1 MNKIDLH
8 LHLTLEQLPKQNNM
22 FISSAENM
30 IPHLE
35 KLGIKKGVLM
45 SGGEKQSPIGSNDE
59 NKRICEKYPEH
70 FSWMCNL
77 DYVDVDTVY
86 DRLAKY
92 KSEGAI
98 GVGELMINKRIDD
111 LFLDK
116 VFESCEK
123 LDMPVLFHMSPEEG
137 FSYGVVDD
145 SGLPL
150 LEELLKKYPKLK
162 VIGHSQSFWIEMSGD
177 APKDRDGR
185 NSWGNGKVTSGGRIP
200 ELFAKYPNLYGDLSA
215 NSGGQAIMRDLEFG
229 LKFLEQYADR
239 LFFATDMVNTD
250 IVFPLGQWLDEQLE
264 LGNITKDTY
273 EKICYKN
280 AQEILRLERR
290 D

>member
-30 IPHLE
+30 IPHL
-35 KLGIKKGVLM
+35 KSLGIQKGVLM
-45 SGGEKQSPIGSNDE
+45 SGGEKLNPVGSNDE
-59 NKRICEKYPEH
+59 NKLICEKYPEH

-77 DYVDVDTVY
+77 DYSDIDTVY

-98 GVGELMINKRIDD
+98 GIGELMINKRIDD

-116 VFESCEK
+116 VFESAEK
-123 LDMPVLFHMSPEEG
+123 LEMPVLFHMSPEEG
-137 FSYGVVDD
+137 FSYGVVDEP
-145 SGLPL
+145 GLPL
-150 LEELLKKYPKLK
+150 LEKLLNKYPKLK
-162 VIGHSQSFWIEMSGD
+162 VIGHSQSFWIEMSKD
-177 APKDRDGR
+177 APKDKEGR
-185 NSWGNGKVTSGGRIP
+185 NSWGDGKVIDGGRIP
-200 ELFAKYPNLYGDLSA
+200 ELFSKYPNLYGDLSA
-215 NSGGQAIMRDLEFG
+215 NSGGQAIMRDSKFG
-229 LKFLEQYADR
+229 LNFLEKYSDR

-250 IVFPLGQWLDEQLE
+250 MVFPLGKWLDEQLE
-264 LGNITKDTY
+264 LGNLTKETY

-280 AQEILRLERR
+280 AKDILGL
-290 D
+290 

>member
-116 VFESCEK
+116 VFESAEK

-137 FSYGVVDD
+137 FSYGVVDE

-162 VIGHSQSFWIEMSGD
+162 VIGHSQSFWIEVSGD

-185 NSWGNGKVTSGGRIP
+185 NSWGDGKVTSGGRIP

-215 NSGGQAIMRDLEFG
+215 NSGGQAIMRDAEFG
-229 LKFLEQYADR
+229 LKFLETYADR

-250 IVFPLGQWLDEQLE
+250 MVFPLGQWLDKQLE
-264 LGNITKDTY
+264 LGNITIDTY

-280 AQEILRLERR
+280 AQDILGL
-290 D
+290 

>member
-77 DYVDVDTVY
+77 DYVDIDTVY

-116 VFESCEK
+116 IFESCEK

-137 FSYGVVDD
+137 FSYGVVDE

-185 NSWGNGKVTSGGRIP
+185 NSWGDGKVTSGGRIP
-200 ELFAKYPNLYGDLSA
+200 QLFAKYPNLYGDLSA
-215 NSGGQAIMRDLEFG
+215 NSGGQAIMRDAEFG
-229 LKFLEQYADR
+229 LKFLETYADR

-250 IVFPLGQWLDEQLE
+250 MVFPLGQWLDEQLE

-280 AQEILRLERR
+280 AQDILGL
-290 D
+290 

>member
-45 SGGEKQSPIGSNDE
+45 SGGEKNSPIGSNDE

-77 DYVDVDTVY
+77 DYVDIDSVY
-86 DRLAKY
+86 DRLSKY

-116 VFESCEK
+116 IFESCEK

-137 FSYGVVDD
+137 FSYGVVDE

-185 NSWGNGKVTSGGRIP
+185 NSWGDGKVTSGGRIP
-200 ELFAKYPNLYGDLSA
+200 QLFAKYPNLYGDLSA
-215 NSGGQAIMRDLEFG
+215 NSGGQAIMRDSKFG
-229 LKFLEQYADR
+229 LDFLEKYSDR

-250 IVFPLGQWLDEQLE
+250 MVFPLGQWLDKQLE

-280 AQEILRLERR
+280 AQDILGL
-290 D
+290 

>member
-8 LHLTLEQLPKQNNM
+8 LHLTLNQLPKQENM

-35 KLGIKKGVLM
+35 NLGIKKGVLM
-45 SGGEKQSPIGSNDE
+45 SGGEKNSPIGSNDE
-59 NKRICEKYPEH
+59 NKSICEKYPEH

-77 DYVDVDTVY
+77 DYVDIDTVY

-98 GVGELMINKRIDD
+98 GIGEIMINKKIDD

-116 VFESCEK
+116 VFESAEK
-123 LDMPVLFHMSPEEG
+123 LDMPVLFHMSPEEN
-137 FSYGVVDD
+137 FSYGVVDEP
-145 SGLPL
+145 GLPL
-150 LEELLKKYPKLK
+150 LENLLNKYPKLK
-162 VIGHSQSFWIEMSGD
+162 VIGHSQSFWIEMSKD
-177 APKDRDGR
+177 APTDRDGR
-185 NSWGNGKVTSGGRIP
+185 NSWGEGSVVPGGRVP
-200 ELFAKYPNLYGDLSA
+200 ELFSKYPNLYGDLSA
-215 NSGGQAIMRDLEFG
+215 NSGGCAIMRDPQYGLEF
-229 LKFLEQYADR
+229 LETYSDR

-250 IVFPLGQWLDEQLE
+250 MIFPLGNWLDEQLE
-264 LGNITKDTY
+264 LGNLSKETY

-280 AQEILRLERR
+280 AENIFGL
-290 D
+290 

>member
-77 DYVDVDTVY
+77 DYVDIDSVY

-116 VFESCEK
+116 IFESCEK

-137 FSYGVVDD
+137 FSYGVVDE

-185 NSWGNGKVTSGGRIP
+185 NSWGDGKVTSGGRIP

-215 NSGGQAIMRDLEFG
+215 NSGGQAIMRDAEFG
-229 LKFLEQYADR
+229 LKFLETYADR

-250 IVFPLGQWLDEQLE
+250 MVFPLGQWLDEQLE

-280 AQEILRLERR
+280 AQDILGL
-290 D
+290 

>member
-45 SGGEKQSPIGSNDE
+45 SGGEKQSSIGSNDE

-77 DYVDVDTVY
+77 DYVDIDSVY

-116 VFESCEK
+116 IFESCEK

-137 FSYGVVDD
+137 FSYGVVDE

-185 NSWGNGKVTSGGRIP
+185 NSWGDGKVTSGGRIP
-200 ELFAKYPNLYGDLSA
+200 QLFAKYPNLYGDLSA
-215 NSGGQAIMRDLEFG
+215 NSGGQAIMRDSEFG

-250 IVFPLGQWLDEQLE
+250 MVFPLGQWLDEQLE

-280 AQEILRLERR
+280 AQDILGL
-290 D
+290 

>member
-8 LHLTLEQLPKQNNM
+8 LHLTLNQLPKQENM

-35 KLGIKKGVLM
+35 NLGIKKGVLM
-45 SGGEKQSPIGSNDE
+45 SGGEKNSPIGSNDE
-59 NKRICEKYPEH
+59 NKSICEKYPEH

-77 DYVDVDTVY
+77 DYVDIDTVY

-98 GVGELMINKRIDD
+98 GIGEIMINKKIDD

-116 VFESCEK
+116 IFESAEK
-123 LDMPVLFHMSPEEG
+123 LDMPVLFHMSPEEN
-137 FSYGVVDD
+137 FSYGVVDEP
-145 SGLPL
+145 GLPL
-150 LEELLKKYPKLK
+150 LENLLNKYPKLK
-162 VIGHSQSFWIEMSGD
+162 VIGHSQSFWIEMSKD
-177 APKDRDGR
+177 APTDRDGR
-185 NSWGNGKVTSGGRIP
+185 NSWGEGSVVPGGRVP
-200 ELFAKYPNLYGDLSA
+200 ELFSKYPNLYGDLSA
-215 NSGGQAIMRDLEFG
+215 NSGGCAIMRDPQYGLEF
-229 LKFLEQYADR
+229 LETYSDR

-250 IVFPLGQWLDEQLE
+250 MIFPLGNWLDEQLE
-264 LGNITKDTY
+264 LGNLSKETY

-280 AQEILRLERR
+280 AENIFGL
-290 D
+290 

>member
-45 SGGEKQSPIGSNDE
+45 SGGEKNSPIGSNDE

-77 DYVDVDTVY
+77 DYVDIDSVY

-137 FSYGVVDD
+137 FSYGVVDEAR
-145 SGLPL
+145 LPL
-150 LEELLKKYPKLK
+150 LEELLNKYPKLK
-162 VIGHSQSFWIEMSGD
+162 VIGHSQSFWIEMSKD
-177 APKDRDGR
+177 APKDKEGR
-185 NSWGNGKVTSGGRIP
+185 NSWGDGKVIDGGRIP
-200 ELFAKYPNLYGDLSA
+200 ELFSKYPNLYGDLSA
-215 NSGGQAIMRDLEFG
+215 NSGGQAIMRDSEFG
-229 LKFLEQYADR
+229 LNFLEKYSDR

-250 IVFPLGQWLDEQLE
+250 MVFPLGRWLDEQFE
-264 LGNITKDTY
+264 LGNISKDTY

-280 AQEILRLERR
+280 AQNIFGI
-290 D
+290 

>member
-8 LHLTLEQLPKQNNM
+8 LHLTLNQLPKQNNV

-30 IPHLE
+30 IPHLD

-45 SGGEKQSPIGSNDE
+45 STCENSTQSGSNYE
-59 NKRICEKYPEH
+59 NKSICDKYPDRY
-70 FSWMCNL
+70 SWMCNI
-77 DYVDVDTVY
+77 DQVDIDTIY
-86 DRLAKY
+86 DRLSKY

-98 GVGELMINKRIDD
+98 GIGELMINKKIDD

-116 VFESCEK
+116 IFECAEK
-123 LDMPVLFHMSPEEG
+123 LEMPVLFHMSPEEG

-145 SGLPL
+145 PGLPL
-150 LEELLKKYPKLK
+150 LEKLLKKYPKLK
-162 VIGHSQSFWIEMSGD
+162 VIGHSQSFWIEISGD

-185 NSWGNGKVTSGGRIP
+185 NSWGEGVVIPGGRLI
-200 ELFAKYPNLYGDLSA
+200 ELFSKYPNLYGDLSA
-215 NSGGQAIMRDLEFG
+215 NSGGQAIMRDPKFGLEF
-229 LKFLEQYADR
+229 LETYSDK

-250 IVFPLGQWLDEQLE
+250 MVFPLGQWLDKQLE
-264 LGNITKDTY
+264 LGNITKESY

-280 AQEILRLERR
+280 AKSIFGL
-290 D
+290 

>member
-45 SGGEKQSPIGSNDE
+45 SGGEKQSQIGSNNE

-77 DYVDVDTVY
+77 DYVDIDSVY

-137 FSYGVVDD
+137 FSYGVVDE

-185 NSWGNGKVTSGGRIP
+185 NSWGDGKVTSGGRIP
-200 ELFAKYPNLYGDLSA
+200 ELFSKYPNLYGDLSA
-215 NSGGQAIMRDLEFG
+215 NSGGQAIMRDAEFG
-229 LKFLEQYADR
+229 LKFLETYADR

-250 IVFPLGQWLDEQLE
+250 MVFPLGQWLDEQLE

-280 AQEILRLERR
+280 AQDILGL
-290 D
+290 

>member
-1 MNKIDLH
+1 MDKIDLH

-137 FSYGVVDD
+137 FSYGVVDE

-162 VIGHSQSFWIEMSGD
+162 VIGHSQSFWIEVSGD

-185 NSWGNGKVTSGGRIP
+185 NSWGDGKVTSGGRIP

-215 NSGGQAIMRDLEFG
+215 NSGGQAIMRDAEFG
-229 LKFLEQYADR
+229 LKFLETYADR

-250 IVFPLGQWLDEQLE
+250 MVFPLGQWLDEQLE

-280 AQEILRLERR
+280 AQDILGL
-290 D
+290 

>member
-1 MNKIDLH
+1 MDKIDLH

-137 FSYGVVDD
+137 FSYGVVDE

-162 VIGHSQSFWIEMSGD
+162 VIGHSQSFWIEVSGD

-185 NSWGNGKVTSGGRIP
+185 NSWGDGKVTSGGRIP

-215 NSGGQAIMRDLEFG
+215 NSGGQAIMRDAEFG
-229 LKFLEQYADR
+229 LKFLETYADR

-250 IVFPLGQWLDEQLE
+250 MVFPLGQWLDKQLE

-280 AQEILRLERR
+280 AQDILGL
-290 D
+290 

>member
-45 SGGEKQSPIGSNDE
+45 SGGEKNSPIGSNDE

-77 DYVDVDTVY
+77 DYVDIDSVY

-137 FSYGVVDD
+137 FSYGVVDE

-177 APKDRDGR
+177 APKDKDGR
-185 NSWGNGKVTSGGRIP
+185 NSWGDGKVTSGGRIP

-215 NSGGQAIMRDLEFG
+215 NSGGQAIMRDAEFG
-229 LKFLEQYADR
+229 LKFLETYADR

-250 IVFPLGQWLDEQLE
+250 MVFPLGQWLDEQLE

-280 AQEILRLERR
+280 AQDILGL
-290 D
+290 

>member
-8 LHLTLEQLPKQNNM
+8 LHLTLNQLPKQDNM

-45 SGGEKQSPIGSNDE
+45 SGGEKNTPIGSNDE
-59 NKRICEKYPEH
+59 NKSICEKYPEH

-77 DYVDVDTVY
+77 DYVDIDTVY

-98 GVGELMINKRIDD
+98 GVGEIMINKKIDD

-116 VFESCEK
+116 VFESAEK
-123 LDMPVLFHMSPEEG
+123 LDMPVLFHMSPEEN
-137 FSYGVVDD
+137 FSYGVVDEP
-145 SGLPL
+145 GLPL
-150 LEELLKKYPKLK
+150 LENLLNKYPKLK

-177 APKDRDGR
+177 APTDRDGR
-185 NSWGNGKVTSGGRIP
+185 NSWGEGSIVSGGRVP
-200 ELFAKYPNLYGDLSA
+200 ELFSKYPNLYGDLSA
-215 NSGGQAIMRDLEFG
+215 NSGGCAIMRDSQYGLEF
-229 LKFLEQYADR
+229 LETYSDR

-250 IVFPLGQWLDEQLE
+250 MFFPLGSWLDEQLE
-264 LGNITKDTY
+264 LGNLSKETY

-280 AQEILRLERR
+280 AENIFGL
-290 D
+290 